1 MWQLMKRFQ
10 GKYFEGIHTAAAINS
25 HNVTTRNVMIQL
37 DTSATKPADLR
48 GPLFVR
54 TGKIVYKQ
62 LV

>member
-1 MWQLMKRFQ
+1 
-10 GKYFEGIHTAAAINS
+10 
-25 HNVTTRNVMIQL
+25 MIQL

-62 LV
+62 LVWNLTEMLNIKIAYLHVHDLVGSQNEWL